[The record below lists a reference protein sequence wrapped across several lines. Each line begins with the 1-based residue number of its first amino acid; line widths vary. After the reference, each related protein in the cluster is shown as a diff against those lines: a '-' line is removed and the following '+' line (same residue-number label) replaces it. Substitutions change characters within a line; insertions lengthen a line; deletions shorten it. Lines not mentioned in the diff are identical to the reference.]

1 MRGKTKPFLAS
12 APRIV
17 LVDGTSAASP
27 FPSTAHVV
35 TEGGTDVTEKAH
47 FAVRN
52 GIASICFTQGTMVI
66 FR

>member
-35 TEGGTDVTEKAH
+35 TEVVTDVTEKAH
-47 FAVRN
+47 FSVHN
-52 GIASICFTQGTMVI
+52 GVASICFAQGTKVI

>member
-1 MRGKTKPFLAS
+1 MRDKTKPFLAS

-35 TEGGTDVTEKAH
+35 TDVTEKAH
-47 FAVRN
+47 FSVHN
-52 GIASICFTQGTMVI
+52 GVASICFAQVTKVI